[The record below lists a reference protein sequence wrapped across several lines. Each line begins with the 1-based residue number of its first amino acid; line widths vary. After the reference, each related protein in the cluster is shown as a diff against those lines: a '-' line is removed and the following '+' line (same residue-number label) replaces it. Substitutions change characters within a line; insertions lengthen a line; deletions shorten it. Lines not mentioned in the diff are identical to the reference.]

1 MVGEVYA
8 TASEDKNIQ
17 IAGGRKKLSHI
28 YEGDNYKKDFRKKRD
43 LNRKL
48 VNNVEK
54 LIQNAE
60 FVEAELPDPAKNK
73 DYLLGMH
80 NYEVPVFVNGHGF
93 MVRLEGEVIKNGLR
107 LQPVAHDDEKTL
119 TSEAQLN
126 NNEILLKLQA
136 AKV

>member
-1 MVGEVYA
+1 
-8 TASEDKNIQ
+8 
-17 IAGGRKKLSHI
+17 
-28 YEGDNYKKDFRKKRD
+28 
-43 LNRKL
+43 
-48 VNNVEK
+48 
-54 LIQNAE
+54 
-60 FVEAELPDPAKNK
+60 
-73 DYLLGMH
+73 MH

-136 AKV
+136 AKKFKLTPEVENSKILTITDENLNSLQSLDEKGVLLNAIRKLNIAENFEALTDSIGKYFINY